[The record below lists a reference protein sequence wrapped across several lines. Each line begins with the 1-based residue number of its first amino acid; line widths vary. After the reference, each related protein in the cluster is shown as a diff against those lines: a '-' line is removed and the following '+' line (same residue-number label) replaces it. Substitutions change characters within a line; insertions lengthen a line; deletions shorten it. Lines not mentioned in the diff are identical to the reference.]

1 MDWHIYLKTQDNSMI
16 KRQASAICCLDS
28 TQFRL
33 IGTYRQTVKGW
44 KHVLGANSKQ
54 KKIMMTIFISDP
66 KD

>member
-54 KKIMMTIFISDP
+54 KK
-66 KD
+66 